1 MQASRRGESP
11 RRPPREERAAGGS
24 SDMEEDDGE
33 DEDDIK
39 LEAKTDAG
47 KHITSMLNSL
57 LLKDAKST
65 QVARARLA
73 AATIRARKSFRI
85 WRSSSPQAAIAWCS
99 VTDAG
104 LTFTVSE
111 AKTLQVR
118 AGSLVGSA
126 DDSVFYS
133 SPPLSL
139 LIDACD
145 RVRPA
150 GHGIH

>member
-73 AATIRARKSFRI
+73 EPTIRARKALEIGAAR
-85 WRSSSPQAAIAWCS
+85 RHRPQSPGAP
-99 VTDAG
+99 
-104 LTFTVSE
+104 
-111 AKTLQVR
+111 
-118 AGSLVGSA
+118 
-126 DDSVFYS
+126 
-133 SPPLSL
+133 SPT
-139 LIDACD
+139 
-145 RVRPA
+145 PA
-150 GHGIH
+150 SHSP